1 MRSGQSWMGN
11 SYTPMMMAYSTM
23 MTSPGNPNMAS
34 AISMTMAIIA
44 ALLAAVY
51 AFVQTRGK
59 R

>member
-1 MRSGQSWMGN
+1 
-11 SYTPMMMAYSTM
+11 M